1 MSILFQ
7 ISNQPFPTPP
17 SFCRVLTAGRNAI
30 LHFWL
35 AWLTLSFFSFNL
47 CPSSSYLIRSKCVK
61 SLIIC
66 FKNKIHTRILL
77 TYCICNRFSMFA
89 LCHSIQTG
97 ISITFTVFV
106 AMLRK
111 KFWKWTFL
119 RLMQAYPALVWYGY
133 YAAFRLVCSINSS
146 ARHSWILHAKEDVSL
161 SFICH
166 KYDITMLSDTSFFLV
181 KLYTRYCYS
190 LMIYFL

>member
-1 MSILFQ
+1 MKTKLKCLGAQTYQNSYKDFISKEANNKGSDFLNYVDFYKDCKSMSILFQ

-17 SFCRVLTAGRNAI
+17 NQTLSCRVLTAGRNVI

-66 FKNKIHTRILL
+66 FKNKIHTCLLL

-111 KFWKWTFL
+111 KF
-119 RLMQAYPALVWYGY
+119 
-133 YAAFRLVCSINSS
+133 
-146 ARHSWILHAKEDVSL
+146 
-161 SFICH
+161 
-166 KYDITMLSDTSFFLV
+166 
-181 KLYTRYCYS
+181 
-190 LMIYFL
+190 